1 MSSSGTCRVYIRVV
15 DSSVCPKTK
24 AWSTSFQVRF
34 LSDDYS
40 IHSICWYSIHWNSS
54 SAFAAFNFQ
63 ICKHSFDKSNKKFVI
78 FLPFSSFLRLSSDG
92 FHGVF
97 PVYQLPHR
105 WVLWVICHSVTD
117 SDQINTNHVR
127 IFVLIFTLFQE
138 IYHCFRHWIMGP

>member
-1 MSSSGTCRVYIRVV
+1 MSSWGTCRVYIRVV

-34 LSDDYS
+34 LSDHYS

-78 FLPFSSFLRLSSDG
+78 FCPFFLLSSAFFG
-92 FHGVF
+92 WF
-97 PVYQLPHR
+97 PRGISGLPTSAQ
-105 WVLWVICHSVTD
+105 VSFWVICHSVTD
-117 SDQINTNHVR
+117 SDQINTHHVR
-127 IFVLIFTLFQE
+127 IFRLDIHFISGNIPLF
-138 IYHCFRHWIMGP
+138 